1 MKKYSI
7 ILLATLAIILGIGQ
21 AQAVVSTSTKETA
34 KENREEMKKDKI
46 KSKADMLLDNRI
58 DGLNKLKERVSQMK
72 NLSDADQTSITT
84 IVNNVI
90 NDLTSLRTSIDNAT
104 STEATK
110 ALRESITKKYR
121 VYALVMPQINIIAAA
136 DRMTTSVS
144 MMNIVAAKIE
154 TRINLATTSELSSAN
169 ISLASKTLVDLKS
182 KLAKAQAEA
191 QEAVTLVSSLN
202 ADDGDKAVADS
213 NQKALKDARAK
224 IKSAQSNLVGAKKDA
239 ESIVKILG
247 KEKKKVMKI
256 DNATNSTSTAK

>member
-1 MKKYSI
+1 MI
-7 ILLATLAIILGIGQ
+7 VFALGYNQ
-21 AQAVVSTSTKETA
+21 AGAVVASSTKETA

-58 DGLNKLKERVSQMK
+58 DSLNKLKERVSQMK
-72 NLSDADQTSITT
+72 NLSDADQASITT

-90 NDLTSLRTSIDNAT
+90 NDLTTLRTSIENAT
-104 STEATK
+104 SSDSAK

-144 MMNIVAAKIE
+144 MMNVVSAKLE
-154 TRINLATTSELSSAN
+154 TRINSATTSELSSAN
-169 ISLASKTLVDLKS
+169 ITLASKTLVELKS
-182 KLAKAQAEA
+182 KLAKAQSEA
-191 QEAVTLVSSLN
+191 QEAVTMVASLN
-202 ADDGDKAVADS
+202 PDDGDKTVADS
-213 NQKALKDARAK
+213 NMKALKDARAK

-247 KEKKKVMKI
+247 KEKKKVSKTES
-256 DNATNSTSTAK
+256 ASSTSTTK